1 MTDGYP
7 VNANVGS
14 VALRRLR
21 ESAGL
26 LPEHSEVLQPVAVKY
41 DILRTFKARDDVL
54 VAYSWFINRASP
66 DVSRKPCPSL
76 WVPPIFQVTAGNMP
90 RQLRPL
96 GGFDVLDPPE
106 GILCFQEDASWEF
119 ELTAIMRCCY
129 DSSYKFIRAWP
140 SRVLF
145 SDVHFPWTS
154 VEQSDL
160 EELLYKADLI
170 ESITDTTTTTT
181 TTTTAISFNGIASAV
196 SVFAG
201 KLDITWEIF
210 TDFALANVS
219 NSSDVKYLLLS
230 SEEKEKLDDGEGGEL
245 LRNRTGVLVQL
256 LEGANQSSRSAQIR
270 FAPGSTQFLIVL
282 AVLHD
287 AVEESVDPE
296 WIFSN
301 ISFISS
307 NRQATKIKISE
318 RDPVLKAG
326 VNWVQVT
333 AAPDVLET
341 LQLKT
346 LLRLFCIHFQ
356 RL

>member
-1 MTDGYP
+1 MSKFMGASHFPSNCWEYAEAIET
-7 VNANVGS
+7 
-14 VALRRLR
+14 
-21 ESAGL
+21 
-26 LPEHSEVLQPVAVKY
+26 
-41 DILRTFKARDDVL
+41 AR
-54 VAYSWFINRASP
+54 S
-66 DVSRKPCPSL
+66 
-76 WVPPIFQVTAGNMP
+76 
-90 RQLRPL
+90 
-96 GGFDVLDPPE
+96 FDVLDPPE

-154 VEQSDL
+154 VEQTDL